1 MEKLNIFQG
10 VGDKGM
16 LEYKR
21 SDRIGEALR
30 EEISSILLQE
40 INDPRIQFVSI
51 THVEVSAD
59 LQHAKIFV
67 SILGSDEKKQEAFDG
82 LKSARGFIQRKLG
95 KRIRLR
101 YTPEI
106 IFKLDTSIDE
116 RMHIYELL
124 QEIKN
129 EGGLKDDEEK

>member
-1 MEKLNIFQG
+1 
-10 VGDKGM
+10 M

-21 SDRIGEALR
+21 SDRIAESIR
-30 EEISSILLQE
+30 EMISSILFQE
-40 INDPRIQFVSI
+40 INDPRIQFVSVMR
-51 THVEVSAD
+51 VEVSAD

-67 SILGSDEKKQEAFDG
+67 SIIGSDEKKQEAFEG

-106 IFKLDTSIDE
+106 SFKMDTSVDE
-116 RMHIYELL
+116 GMHIYKLL

-129 EGGLKDDEEK
+129 EGGLKDDDEK

>member
-1 MEKLNIFQG
+1 
-10 VGDKGM
+10 M

-21 SDRIGEALR
+21 SDRIAESIR

-40 INDPRIQFVSI
+40 INDPRIQFVSVI
-51 THVEVSAD
+51 RVEVSAD

-67 SILGSDEKKQEAFDG
+67 SIIGSDEKKQEAFEG

-106 IFKLDTSIDE
+106 NFKMDTSVDE
-116 RMHIYELL
+116 GMHIYELL

-129 EGGLKDDEEK
+129 EGGLKDNDEK

>member
-1 MEKLNIFQG
+1 
-10 VGDKGM
+10 M

-21 SDRIGEALR
+21 SDRIGEAIR
-30 EEISSILLQE
+30 EVISSILLRE
-40 INDPRIQFVSI
+40 INDPRIQFVSVMR
-51 THVEVSAD
+51 VEVSSD

-67 SILGSDEKKQEAFDG
+67 SIIGSDDKKQEAFEG

-101 YTPEI
+101 CTPEI
-106 IFKLDTSIDE
+106 SFKMDTSVDDG
-116 RMHIYELL
+116 MHIYELL

-129 EGGLKDDEEK
+129 EDELKDIDEK

>member
-1 MEKLNIFQG
+1 
-10 VGDKGM
+10 M

-21 SDRIGEALR
+21 SDRIAESIR

-40 INDPRIQFVSI
+40 INDPRIQFVSVMR
-51 THVEVSAD
+51 VEVSAD

-67 SILGSDEKKQEAFDG
+67 SIIGSDDKKQEAFEG

-106 IFKLDTSIDE
+106 SFKMDTSVDE
-116 RMHIYELL
+116 GMHIYELL

-129 EGGLKDDEEK
+129 EGGLKDDDEK

>member
-1 MEKLNIFQG
+1 
-10 VGDKGM
+10 M

-21 SDRIGEALR
+21 SDRIAETIR
-30 EEISSILLQE
+30 EVISSILLRE
-40 INDPRIQFVSI
+40 INDPRIQFVSVMR
-51 THVEVSAD
+51 VEVSSD

-67 SILGSDEKKQEAFDG
+67 SIIGSDEKKQEAFEG

-101 YTPEI
+101 CTPEI
-106 IFKLDTSIDE
+106 SFKMDTSVDE
-116 RMHIYELL
+116 GMHIYDLL

-129 EGGLKDDEEK
+129 EGGLKDDDEK

>member
-1 MEKLNIFQG
+1 
-10 VGDKGM
+10 M

-21 SDRIGEALR
+21 SDKIGEAIR
-30 EEISSILLQE
+30 EEISSILLKE
-40 INDPRIQFVSI
+40 INDPRIQLVSI
-51 THVEVSAD
+51 TRVEVSAD

-67 SILGSDEKKQEAFDG
+67 SIVGSDQKKHEAFEG
-82 LKSARGFIQRKLG
+82 LKSARGYIQRKLG

-106 IFKLDTSIDE
+106 VFKMDTSIDE
-116 RMHIYELL
+116 GMHIYELL

>member
-1 MEKLNIFQG
+1 
-10 VGDKGM
+10 M

-21 SDRIGEALR
+21 SDRIAETIR

-40 INDPRIQFVSI
+40 INDPRIQFVSVMR
-51 THVEVSAD
+51 VEVSAD

-67 SILGSDEKKQEAFDG
+67 SIIGSEEKKQEAFEG

-106 IFKLDTSIDE
+106 SFKMDTSVDE
-116 RMHIYELL
+116 GMHIYELL

-129 EGGLKDDEEK
+129 EGGLKDNDEK

>member
-1 MEKLNIFQG
+1 
-10 VGDKGM
+10 M

-21 SDRIGEALR
+21 SDRIAETIR
-30 EEISSILLQE
+30 EVISSILLRE
-40 INDPRIQFVSI
+40 INDPRIQFVSVMR
-51 THVEVSAD
+51 VEVSSD

-67 SILGSDEKKQEAFDG
+67 SIIGSDDKKQEAFEG

-101 YTPEI
+101 CTPEI
-106 IFKLDTSIDE
+106 SFKMDTSVDE
-116 RMHIYELL
+116 GMHIYDLL

-129 EGGLKDDEEK
+129 EGGLKDDDEK

>member
-1 MEKLNIFQG
+1 
-10 VGDKGM
+10 M

-21 SDRIGEALR
+21 SDRIAETIR
-30 EEISSILLQE
+30 DVISSILLRE
-40 INDPRIQFVSI
+40 INDPRIQFVSVMR
-51 THVEVSAD
+51 VEVSSD

-67 SILGSDEKKQEAFDG
+67 SIIGSDDKKQEAFEG

-101 YTPEI
+101 CTPEI
-106 IFKLDTSIDE
+106 SFKMDTSVDE
-116 RMHIYELL
+116 GMHIYDLL

-129 EGGLKDDEEK
+129 EGGLKDDDEK

>member
-1 MEKLNIFQG
+1 
-10 VGDKGM
+10 M

-21 SDRIGEALR
+21 SDRIAESIR
-30 EEISSILLQE
+30 EVISSILLQE
-40 INDPRIQFVSI
+40 INDPRIQFVSVMR
-51 THVEVSAD
+51 VEVSAD

-67 SILGSDEKKQEAFDG
+67 SIIGSDDKKQEAFKG
-82 LKSARGFIQRKLG
+82 LKSAEGFIQRKLG

-106 IFKLDTSIDE
+106 SFKMDTSVDE
-116 RMHIYELL
+116 GMHIYELL

-129 EGGLKDDEEK
+129 EGGLKDDDEK

>member
-1 MEKLNIFQG
+1 
-10 VGDKGM
+10 M

-21 SDRIGEALR
+21 SDKIGEAIR
-30 EEISSILLQE
+30 EEISSILLKE
-40 INDPRIQFVSI
+40 INDPRIQLVSI
-51 THVEVSAD
+51 TRVEVSAD

-67 SILGSDEKKQEAFDG
+67 SIVGSDQKKHEAFAG
-82 LKSARGFIQRKLG
+82 LKSARGYIQRKLG

-106 IFKLDTSIDE
+106 VFKMDTSIDE
-116 RMHIYELL
+116 GMHIYELL